1 MAKAD
6 IRNCRVPNG
15 LLRAH
20 LRNSNYNPT
29 APQPFPPRPHSPRP
43 LSPRPPKG
51 EIHFSPPRRPMARP
65 RFRFGLVRAPHGPPT
80 SGGYRGALVRLQ
92 ARDGSRTSDK
102 LPSLAITA
110 AQAGLAFC
118 SEPSRAK
125 RVPSRASASITGCV
139 RKTLLRLRPSAYL
152 TRDHRL
158 ALAFAS
164 GWLVHRT
171 SHRQAAATG
180 AALSPPRPLSPRPLS
195 NHDKL
200 RARQKCR
207 ALLSF
212 PFVRFPTK
220 TAHILRTK

>member
-1 MAKAD
+1 
-6 IRNCRVPNG
+6 
-15 LLRAH
+15 
-20 LRNSNYNPT
+20 
-29 APQPFPPRPHSPRP
+29 
-43 LSPRPPKG
+43 
-51 EIHFSPPRRPMARP
+51 MARP

-180 AALSPPRPLSPRPLS
+180 AALSPLVRFPLVRFPTTTT
-195 NHDKL
+195 
-200 RARQKCR
+200 RQKCR
-207 ALLSF
+207 ALCPYSSSAF
-212 PFVRFPTK
+212 QPQ
-220 TAHILRTK
+220 